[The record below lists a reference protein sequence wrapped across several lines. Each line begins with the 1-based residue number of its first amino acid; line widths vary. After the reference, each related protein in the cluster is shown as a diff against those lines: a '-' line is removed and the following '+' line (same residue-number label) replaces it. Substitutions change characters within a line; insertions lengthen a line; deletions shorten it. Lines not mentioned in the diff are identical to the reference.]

1 MRESKVTDQELNWMY
16 AALVKKQVMDPT
28 YIMVDRWVCEA
39 SSSTGEV
46 GSGCYLTLIAQ
57 AMNPELGVIQKYYVP
72 GRDMGI
78 EHLRQ
83 GHYIGGDEKKGF
95 IIFETNISLPDQ
107 RLKLFTRGRTDW
119 RVENVGAKVKKTKRG
134 RSIEGTSESAQ

>member
-1 MRESKVTDQELNWMY
+1 MSNVILQIFHSWVSKRILGRMRESKVTG
-16 AALVKKQVMDPT
+16 
-28 YIMVDRWVCEA
+28 
-39 SSSTGEV
+39 TGEV
-46 GSGCYLTLIAQ
+46 GSGCYLTLIAR

-83 GHYIGGDEKKGF
+83 GHYIEGGEKKGF
-95 IIFETNISLPDQ
+95 IISKMDISLPDQ

-119 RVENVGAKVKKTKRG
+119 
-134 RSIEGTSESAQ
+134 